1 MDRKING
8 FSKLSK
14 KAKMEW
20 LAKVHL
26 KNPKKGLDLMNSY
39 MHIDQNIQKKH
50 DEFIENTVANY
61 YLPLGVAPNFL
72 INAEDKFIIIEENTD
87 FNQLIKKLEDDTLIN
102 DILSF
107 SFLSKIM
114 EYQENIKIGAYNVKM
129 NMSNYDMITMLRSG
143 NQTPIKLTFTYAR
156 KIDDL
161 AEKIT
166 SKLKMSKDDLLNY
179 LNDNIDKYSGFKKAD
194 IISIFL
200 PDTYEVYWNISPEK
214 LTNKMYSEY
223 KKFWNDERLSKL
235 DKINLNQKEV
245 IVLASIVASE
255 SRMLDEAD
263 RIAGLYINRLNRNM
277 RLQADPTLIFAAND
291 FTIRR
296 VLNKHKKIKSPYNT
310 YIHRGLPPGPI
321 RLASKKYIDAVL
333 NYEKHNYIYM
343 CAEEDFSGYH
353 AFATNLSDHNR
364 NARKFQIALNNRKI
378 YR

>member
-1 MDRKING
+1 M
-8 FSKLSK
+8 SK
-14 KAKMEW
+14 KKI
-20 LAKVHL
+20 L
-26 KNPKKGLDLMNSY
+26 
-39 MHIDQNIQKKH
+39 I
-50 DEFIENTVANY
+50 
-61 YLPLGVAPNFL
+61 PLIIFSTILTTGSVYTYQMLYSPNFL
-72 INAEDKFIIIEENTD
+72 INAEDKFLIIEENTD
-87 FNQLIKKLEDDTLIN
+87 FNELIKKLEDDTLIN

-107 SFLSKIM
+107 SFLSKLM
-114 EYQENIKIGAYNVKM
+114 EYQENIKIGAYKVKM
-129 NMSNYDMITMLRSG
+129 NMSNYEMITMLRSG
-143 NQTPIKLTFTYAR
+143 NQTPIKLTFSYAR
-156 KIDDL
+156 KIEDL

-166 SKLKMSKDDLLNY
+166 TKLKMSKDDLLNY
-179 LNDNIDKYSGFKKAD
+179 LNENINNYSGFKKTD

-223 KKFWNDERLSKL
+223 KKFWNEERLSKL
-235 DKINLNQKEV
+235 DKINLNQKEA

-343 CAEEDFSGYH
+343 CAKEDFSGYH

-364 NARKFQIALNNRKI
+364 NAKKFQIALNMRKI

>member
-1 MDRKING
+1 M
-8 FSKLSK
+8 SK
-14 KAKMEW
+14 KKI
-20 LAKVHL
+20 L
-26 KNPKKGLDLMNSY
+26 
-39 MHIDQNIQKKH
+39 I
-50 DEFIENTVANY
+50 
-61 YLPLGVAPNFL
+61 PLIIFSTILTTGSVYTYQMLYSPNFL

-87 FNQLIKKLEDDTLIN
+87 FNELIKKLEDDTLIN

-107 SFLSKIM
+107 SFLSKLM
-114 EYQENIKIGAYNVKM
+114 EYQENIKIGAYKVKM
-129 NMSNYDMITMLRSG
+129 NMSNYEMITMLRSG

-156 KIDDL
+156 KIEDL

-166 SKLKMSKDDLLNY
+166 KKLKMSKDDLLNY
-179 LNDNIDKYSGFKKAD
+179 LNENINNYNGFKKTD

-200 PDTYEVYWNISPEK
+200 PDTYEVYWNISPKK

-223 KKFWNDERLSKL
+223 KKFWNEERLSKL
-235 DKINLNQKEV
+235 DKINLNQKEA

-321 RLASKKYIDAVL
+321 RLVSKKYIDAVL

-343 CAEEDFSGYH
+343 CAKEDFSGYH

-364 NARKFQIALNNRKI
+364 NAKKFQIALNMRKI

>member
-1 MDRKING
+1 M
-8 FSKLSK
+8 SK
-14 KAKMEW
+14 KKI
-20 LAKVHL
+20 L
-26 KNPKKGLDLMNSY
+26 
-39 MHIDQNIQKKH
+39 I
-50 DEFIENTVANY
+50 
-61 YLPLGVAPNFL
+61 PLIIFSTILTTGSVYTYQMLYSPNFL
-72 INAEDKFIIIEENTD
+72 INADDKFIIIEENTD
-87 FNQLIKKLEDDTLIN
+87 FNELIKKLEDDTLIN

-107 SFLSKIM
+107 SFLSKLM
-114 EYQENIKIGAYNVKM
+114 EYQENIKIGAYKVKM
-129 NMSNYDMITMLRSG
+129 NMSNYEMITMLRSG

-156 KIDDL
+156 KIEDL

-166 SKLKMSKDDLLNY
+166 TKLKMSKDDLLNY
-179 LNDNIDKYSGFKKAD
+179 LNENINNYSGFKKTD

-223 KKFWNDERLSKL
+223 KKFWNEERLSKL
-235 DKINLNQKEV
+235 DKINLNKKEA

-343 CAEEDFSGYH
+343 CAKEDFSGYH

-364 NARKFQIALNNRKI
+364 NAKKFQIALNMRKI

>member
-1 MDRKING
+1 M
-8 FSKLSK
+8 SK
-14 KAKMEW
+14 KKI
-20 LAKVHL
+20 L
-26 KNPKKGLDLMNSY
+26 
-39 MHIDQNIQKKH
+39 I
-50 DEFIENTVANY
+50 
-61 YLPLGVAPNFL
+61 PLIIFSTILTTCSVYTYQMLYSPNFL
-72 INAEDKFIIIEENTD
+72 INSEDKFIIIEEGTD
-87 FNQLIKKLEDDTLIN
+87 FNRLIKKLEDDTLIN

-114 EYQENIKIGAYNVKM
+114 EYQENIKIGAYKVKM

-143 NQTPIKLTFTYAR
+143 NQTPIKLTFSYAR

-166 SKLKMSKDDLLNY
+166 NKLKISKEDLLNY
-179 LNDNIDKYSGFKKAD
+179 LLENIENYEGFKKED

-200 PDTYEVYWNISPEK
+200 PDTYEVYWNISPKK
-214 LTNKMYSEY
+214 LTDKMYSEY
-223 KKFWNDERLSKL
+223 KKFWNNDRLEKL
-235 DKINLNQKEV
+235 KKINLNQKEA

-277 RLQADPTLIFAAND
+277 RLQADPTLVFAAND

-321 RLASKKYIDAVL
+321 RIASKKYIDAVL
-333 NYEKHNYIYM
+333 NFEKHNYIYM
-343 CAEEDFSGYH
+343 CAKEDFSGYH

-378 YR
+378 YK

>member
-1 MDRKING
+1 
-8 FSKLSK
+8 
-14 KAKMEW
+14 
-20 LAKVHL
+20 
-26 KNPKKGLDLMNSY
+26 MN
-39 MHIDQNIQKKH
+39 
-50 DEFIENTVANY
+50 V
-61 YLPLGVAPNFL
+61 
-72 INAEDKFIIIEENTD
+72 IIEENTD
-87 FNQLIKKLEDDTLIN
+87 FNELIKKLEDDTLIN

-107 SFLSKIM
+107 SFLSKLM
-114 EYQENIKIGAYNVKM
+114 EYQENIKIGAYKVKM
-129 NMSNYDMITMLRSG
+129 NMSNYEMITMLRSG

-156 KIDDL
+156 KIEDL

-166 SKLKMSKDDLLNY
+166 TKLKMSKDDLLNY
-179 LNDNIDKYSGFKKAD
+179 LNENINNYSGFKKTD

-223 KKFWNDERLSKL
+223 KKFWNEERLSKL
-235 DKINLNQKEV
+235 DKINLNQKEA

-343 CAEEDFSGYH
+343 CAKEDFSGYH

-364 NARKFQIALNNRKI
+364 NAKKFQIALNMRKI

>member
-1 MDRKING
+1 M
-8 FSKLSK
+8 SK
-14 KAKMEW
+14 KKI
-20 LAKVHL
+20 L
-26 KNPKKGLDLMNSY
+26 
-39 MHIDQNIQKKH
+39 I
-50 DEFIENTVANY
+50 
-61 YLPLGVAPNFL
+61 PLIIFSTILTTGSVYTYQMLYSPNFL
-72 INAEDKFIIIEENTD
+72 INADDKFIIIEENTD
-87 FNQLIKKLEDDTLIN
+87 FNELIKKLEDDTLIN

-107 SFLSKIM
+107 SFLSKLM
-114 EYQENIKIGAYNVKM
+114 EYQENIKIGAYKVKM
-129 NMSNYDMITMLRSG
+129 NMSNYEMITMLRSG
-143 NQTPIKLTFTYAR
+143 NQTPIKLTFSYAR
-156 KIDDL
+156 KIEDL

-166 SKLKMSKDDLLNY
+166 TKLKMSKDDLLNY
-179 LNDNIDKYSGFKKAD
+179 LNENINNYSGFKKTD

-223 KKFWNDERLSKL
+223 KKFWNEERLSKL
-235 DKINLNQKEV
+235 DNINLNQKEA

-343 CAEEDFSGYH
+343 CAKEDFSGYH

-364 NARKFQIALNNRKI
+364 NAKKFQIALNMRKI

>member
-1 MDRKING
+1 M
-8 FSKLSK
+8 SK
-14 KAKMEW
+14 KKI
-20 LAKVHL
+20 L
-26 KNPKKGLDLMNSY
+26 
-39 MHIDQNIQKKH
+39 I
-50 DEFIENTVANY
+50 
-61 YLPLGVAPNFL
+61 PLIIFSTILTTGSVYTYQMLYSPNFL

-87 FNQLIKKLEDDTLIN
+87 FNELIKKLEDDTLIN

-107 SFLSKIM
+107 SFLSKLM
-114 EYQENIKIGAYNVKM
+114 EYQENIKIGAYKVKM
-129 NMSNYDMITMLRSG
+129 NMSNYEMITMLRSG
-143 NQTPIKLTFTYAR
+143 NQTPIKLTFSYAR
-156 KIDDL
+156 KIEDL

-166 SKLKMSKDDLLNY
+166 TKLKISKDDLLNY
-179 LNDNIDKYSGFKKAD
+179 LNENINNYSGFKKTD

-200 PDTYEVYWNISPEK
+200 PDTYEVYWNISPKK

-223 KKFWNDERLSKL
+223 KKFWNEERLSKL
-235 DKINLNQKEV
+235 DKINLNQKEA

-343 CAEEDFSGYH
+343 CAKEDFSGYH

-364 NARKFQIALNNRKI
+364 NAKKFQIALNMRKI

>member
-1 MDRKING
+1 M
-8 FSKLSK
+8 SK
-14 KAKMEW
+14 KKI
-20 LAKVHL
+20 L
-26 KNPKKGLDLMNSY
+26 
-39 MHIDQNIQKKH
+39 I
-50 DEFIENTVANY
+50 
-61 YLPLGVAPNFL
+61 PLIIFSTILTTGSVYTYQMLYSPNFL
-72 INAEDKFIIIEENTD
+72 INADDKFIIIEENTD
-87 FNQLIKKLEDDTLIN
+87 FNELIKKLEDDTLIN

-107 SFLSKIM
+107 SFLSKLM
-114 EYQENIKIGAYNVKM
+114 EYQENIKIGAYKVKM
-129 NMSNYDMITMLRSG
+129 NMSNYEMITMLRSG

-156 KIDDL
+156 KIEDL

-166 SKLKMSKDDLLNY
+166 TKLKMSKDDLLNY
-179 LNDNIDKYSGFKKAD
+179 LNENINNYSGFKKTD

-200 PDTYEVYWNISPEK
+200 PDTYEVYWNISPKK

-223 KKFWNDERLSKL
+223 KKFWNEERLSKL
-235 DKINLNQKEV
+235 DKINLNQKEA

-343 CAEEDFSGYH
+343 CAKEDFSGYH

-364 NARKFQIALNNRKI
+364 NAKKFQIALNRRKI

>member
-1 MDRKING
+1 MLY
-8 FSKLSK
+8 S
-14 KAKMEW
+14 
-20 LAKVHL
+20 
-26 KNPKKGLDLMNSY
+26 
-39 MHIDQNIQKKH
+39 
-50 DEFIENTVANY
+50 
-61 YLPLGVAPNFL
+61 PNFL
-72 INAEDKFIIIEENTD
+72 INADDKFIIIEENTD
-87 FNQLIKKLEDDTLIN
+87 FNELIKKLEDDTLIN

-107 SFLSKIM
+107 SFLSKLM
-114 EYQENIKIGAYNVKM
+114 EYQENIKIGAYKVKM
-129 NMSNYDMITMLRSG
+129 NMSNYEMITMLRSG

-156 KIDDL
+156 KIEDL

-166 SKLKMSKDDLLNY
+166 TKLKMSKDDLLNY
-179 LNDNIDKYSGFKKAD
+179 LNENINNYSGFKKTD

-223 KKFWNDERLSKL
+223 KKFWNEERLSKL
-235 DKINLNQKEV
+235 DKINLNQKEA

-343 CAEEDFSGYH
+343 CAKEDFSGYH

-364 NARKFQIALNNRKI
+364 NAKKFQIALNRRKI

>member
-1 MDRKING
+1 M
-8 FSKLSK
+8 SK
-14 KAKMEW
+14 KKI
-20 LAKVHL
+20 L
-26 KNPKKGLDLMNSY
+26 
-39 MHIDQNIQKKH
+39 I
-50 DEFIENTVANY
+50 
-61 YLPLGVAPNFL
+61 PLIIFSTILTTGSVYTYQMLYSPNFL

-87 FNQLIKKLEDDTLIN
+87 FNELIKKLEDDTLIN

-107 SFLSKIM
+107 SFLSKLM
-114 EYQENIKIGAYNVKM
+114 EYQENIKIGAYKVKM
-129 NMSNYDMITMLRSG
+129 NMSNYEMITMLRSG
-143 NQTPIKLTFTYAR
+143 NQTPIKLTFSYAR
-156 KIDDL
+156 KIEDL

-166 SKLKMSKDDLLNY
+166 TKLKMSKDDLLNY
-179 LNDNIDKYSGFKKAD
+179 LNENINNYSGFKKTD

-223 KKFWNDERLSKL
+223 KKFWNEERLSKL
-235 DKINLNQKEV
+235 DKINLNQKET

-263 RIAGLYINRLNRNM
+263 IIAGLYINRLNRNM

-343 CAEEDFSGYH
+343 CAKEDFSGYH

-364 NARKFQIALNNRKI
+364 NAKKFQIALNRRKI

>member
-1 MDRKING
+1 M
-8 FSKLSK
+8 SK
-14 KAKMEW
+14 KKI
-20 LAKVHL
+20 L
-26 KNPKKGLDLMNSY
+26 
-39 MHIDQNIQKKH
+39 I
-50 DEFIENTVANY
+50 
-61 YLPLGVAPNFL
+61 PLIIFSTILTTGSVYTYQMLYSPNFL

-87 FNQLIKKLEDDTLIN
+87 FNELIKKLEDDTLIN

-107 SFLSKIM
+107 SFLSKLM
-114 EYQENIKIGAYNVKM
+114 EYQENIKIGAYKVKM
-129 NMSNYDMITMLRSG
+129 NMSNYEMITMLRSG

-156 KIDDL
+156 KIEDL

-166 SKLKMSKDDLLNY
+166 TKLKMSKDDLLNY
-179 LNDNIDKYSGFKKAD
+179 LNENINNYNGFKKTD

-223 KKFWNDERLSKL
+223 KKFWNEERLSKL
-235 DKINLNQKEV
+235 DKINLNQKEA

-343 CAEEDFSGYH
+343 CAKEDFSGYH

-364 NARKFQIALNNRKI
+364 NAKKFQIALNMRKI

>member
-1 MDRKING
+1 M
-8 FSKLSK
+8 SK
-14 KAKMEW
+14 KKI
-20 LAKVHL
+20 L
-26 KNPKKGLDLMNSY
+26 
-39 MHIDQNIQKKH
+39 I
-50 DEFIENTVANY
+50 
-61 YLPLGVAPNFL
+61 PLIIFSTILTTGSVYTYQMIYSPNFL

-87 FNQLIKKLEDDTLIN
+87 FNELIKKLEDDTLIN

-107 SFLSKIM
+107 SFLSKLM
-114 EYQENIKIGAYNVKM
+114 EYQENIKIGAYKVKM

-166 SKLKMSKDDLLNY
+166 SKLKISKDDLLKY
-179 LNDNIDKYSGFKKAD
+179 LFENIDNYEGFKKED

-200 PDTYEVYWNISPEK
+200 PDTYEVYWNISPKK
-214 LTNKMYSEY
+214 LTDKMYSEY
-223 KKFWNDERLSKL
+223 KKFWNNDRIEKL
-235 DKINLNQKEV
+235 KKINLNQKEA

-263 RIAGLYINRLNRNM
+263 IIAGLYINRLNRNM
-277 RLQADPTLIFAAND
+277 RLQADPTLVFAAND

-321 RLASKKYIDAVL
+321 RIASKKYIDAVL
-333 NYEKHNYIYM
+333 NFEKHNYIYM
-343 CAEEDFSGYH
+343 CAKEDFSGYH

-378 YR
+378 YK

>member
-1 MDRKING
+1 
-8 FSKLSK
+8 
-14 KAKMEW
+14 
-20 LAKVHL
+20 
-26 KNPKKGLDLMNSY
+26 
-39 MHIDQNIQKKH
+39 
-50 DEFIENTVANY
+50 
-61 YLPLGVAPNFL
+61 
-72 INAEDKFIIIEENTD
+72 
-87 FNQLIKKLEDDTLIN
+87 
-102 DILSF
+102 
-107 SFLSKIM
+107 
-114 EYQENIKIGAYNVKM
+114 
-129 NMSNYDMITMLRSG
+129 MLRSG

-166 SKLKMSKDDLLNY
+166 SKLKMSKDDLLKY
-179 LNDNIDKYSGFKKAD
+179 LNNNIDRYSGFKKSD

-223 KKFWNDERLSKL
+223 QKFWSDERLSKL
-235 DKINLNQKEV
+235 NKTNLNQKEA

-255 SRMLDEAD
+255 TRMLDEAD

-277 RLQADPTLIFAAND
+277 RLQADPTLIFAADD

-310 YIHRGLPPGPI
+310 YINRGLPPGPI

-333 NYEKHNYIYM
+333 NYEKHNYIFM

-364 NARKFQIALNNRKI
+364 NARKFQIALNKRKI

>member
-1 MDRKING
+1 M
-8 FSKLSK
+8 SK
-14 KAKMEW
+14 KKI
-20 LAKVHL
+20 L
-26 KNPKKGLDLMNSY
+26 
-39 MHIDQNIQKKH
+39 I
-50 DEFIENTVANY
+50 
-61 YLPLGVAPNFL
+61 PLIIFSTILTTGSVYTYQMLYSPNFL
-72 INAEDKFIIIEENTD
+72 INADDKFIIIEENTD
-87 FNQLIKKLEDDTLIN
+87 FNELIKKLEDDTLIN

-107 SFLSKIM
+107 SFLSKLM
-114 EYQENIKIGAYNVKM
+114 EYQENIKIGAYKVKM
-129 NMSNYDMITMLRSG
+129 NMSNYEMITMLRSG
-143 NQTPIKLTFTYAR
+143 NQTPIKLTFSYAR
-156 KIDDL
+156 KIEDL

-166 SKLKMSKDDLLNY
+166 TKLKMSKDDLLNY
-179 LNDNIDKYSGFKKAD
+179 LNENINNYSGFKKTD

-223 KKFWNDERLSKL
+223 KKFWNEERLSKL
-235 DKINLNQKEV
+235 DKINLNQKEA

-364 NARKFQIALNNRKI
+364 NARKCQIALNKRKI

>member
-1 MDRKING
+1 M
-8 FSKLSK
+8 SK
-14 KAKMEW
+14 KKI
-20 LAKVHL
+20 L
-26 KNPKKGLDLMNSY
+26 
-39 MHIDQNIQKKH
+39 I
-50 DEFIENTVANY
+50 
-61 YLPLGVAPNFL
+61 PLIIFSTILTTGSVYTYQMLYSPNFL

-87 FNQLIKKLEDDTLIN
+87 FNELIKKLEDDTLIN

-107 SFLSKIM
+107 SFLSKLM
-114 EYQENIKIGAYNVKM
+114 EYQENIKIGAYKVKM
-129 NMSNYDMITMLRSG
+129 NMSNYEMITMLRSG

-156 KIDDL
+156 KIEDL

-166 SKLKMSKDDLLNY
+166 AKLKMSKDDLLNY
-179 LNDNIDKYSGFKKAD
+179 LNENINNYSGFKKTD

-223 KKFWNDERLSKL
+223 KKFWNEERLSKL
-235 DKINLNQKEV
+235 DKINLNQKEAV
-245 IVLASIVASE
+245 VLASIVASE

-343 CAEEDFSGYH
+343 CAKEDFSGYH

-364 NARKFQIALNNRKI
+364 NAKKFQIALNMRKI

>member
-1 MDRKING
+1 M
-8 FSKLSK
+8 SK
-14 KAKMEW
+14 KKI
-20 LAKVHL
+20 L
-26 KNPKKGLDLMNSY
+26 
-39 MHIDQNIQKKH
+39 I
-50 DEFIENTVANY
+50 
-61 YLPLGVAPNFL
+61 PLIIFSTILTTCSVYTYQMLYSPNFL
-72 INAEDKFIIIEENTD
+72 INSEDKFIIIEEGTD
-87 FNQLIKKLEDDTLIN
+87 FNRLIKKLEDDTLIN

-107 SFLSKIM
+107 SFLSKFM
-114 EYQENIKIGAYNVKM
+114 EYQENIKIGAYKVKM

-143 NQTPIKLTFTYAR
+143 DQTPIKLTFSYAR

-166 SKLKMSKDDLLNY
+166 SKLKISKEDLLNY
-179 LNDNIDKYSGFKKAD
+179 LLENIENYEGFKKED

-200 PDTYEVYWNISPEK
+200 PDTYEVYWNISPKK
-214 LTNKMYSEY
+214 LTDKMYSEY
-223 KKFWNDERLSKL
+223 KKFWNNDRIEKL
-235 DKINLNQKEV
+235 KKINLNQKEA

-263 RIAGLYINRLNRNM
+263 IIAGLYINRLNRNM
-277 RLQADPTLIFAAND
+277 RLQADPTLVFAAND

-321 RLASKKYIDAVL
+321 RIASKKYIDAVL
-333 NYEKHNYIYM
+333 NFEKHNYIYM
-343 CAEEDFSGYH
+343 CAKEDFSGYH

-378 YR
+378 YK

>member
-1 MDRKING
+1 M
-8 FSKLSK
+8 SK
-14 KAKMEW
+14 KKI
-20 LAKVHL
+20 L
-26 KNPKKGLDLMNSY
+26 
-39 MHIDQNIQKKH
+39 I
-50 DEFIENTVANY
+50 
-61 YLPLGVAPNFL
+61 PLIIFSTILTTGSVYTYQMLYSPNFL
-72 INAEDKFIIIEENTD
+72 INADDKFIIIEENTD
-87 FNQLIKKLEDDTLIN
+87 FNELIKKLEDDTLIN

-107 SFLSKIM
+107 SFLSKLM
-114 EYQENIKIGAYNVKM
+114 EYQENIKIGAYKVKM
-129 NMSNYDMITMLRSG
+129 NMSNYEMITMLRSG
-143 NQTPIKLTFTYAR
+143 NQTPIKLTFSYAR
-156 KIDDL
+156 KIEDL

-166 SKLKMSKDDLLNY
+166 TKLKMSKDDLLNY
-179 LNDNIDKYSGFKKAD
+179 LNENINNYSGFKKTD

-223 KKFWNDERLSKL
+223 KKFWNKERLSKL
-235 DKINLNQKEV
+235 DKINLNQKEA

-343 CAEEDFSGYH
+343 CAKEDFSGYH

-364 NARKFQIALNNRKI
+364 NAKKFQIALNMRKI

>member
-1 MDRKING
+1 M
-8 FSKLSK
+8 SK
-14 KAKMEW
+14 KKI
-20 LAKVHL
+20 LIPL
-26 KNPKKGLDLMNSY
+26 IIFSTILT
-39 MHIDQNIQKKH
+39 
-50 DEFIENTVANY
+50 TVSVY
-61 YLPLGVAPNFL
+61 TYQMLYSPNFL

-114 EYQENIKIGAYNVKM
+114 EYQENIKIGAYKVKM
-129 NMSNYDMITMLRSG
+129 NMTNYDMITMLRSG
-143 NQTPIKLTFTYAR
+143 NQTPIKLTFSYAR
-156 KIDDL
+156 KMDDL

-179 LNDNIDKYSGFKKAD
+179 LNDNIDDYNGFEKSD
-194 IISIFL
+194 IISVFL
-200 PDTYEVYWNISPEK
+200 PDTYEVYWNVSPK
-214 LTNKMYSEY
+214 NLTNKMYSEY
-223 KKFWNDERLSKL
+223 KKFWNSERIAKL
-235 DKINLNQKEV
+235 ENINLNEKEA

-255 SRMLDEAD
+255 TRMLDEAD
-263 RIAGLYINRLNRNM
+263 RVAGLYINRLRKNM

-310 YIHRGLPPGPI
+310 YIHKGLPPGPI
-321 RLASKKYIDAVL
+321 RLVPKQYIDAVL
-333 NYEKHNYIYM
+333 NYEEHNFIYM
-343 CAEEDFSGYH
+343 CAKEDFSGYH

-364 NARKFQIALNNRKI
+364 NARKFQIALNMKKI